1 MYSTFLDNGLVLQIK
16 TDCSRFS
23 QSKDKKIFTFC
34 QNGKCCSTG
43 ALPAQNQRC
52 KQNTYG
58 FGTKYNLGECS
69 KFDFHFDSVEGNV
82 TYHDIASAKDGWTP
96 DWIHLVLGN
105 GAVIKCDGYWALG
118 GWKPH
123 LSGAMLGDG
132 PQFVNFHCM
141 PEGDV
146 SSLILGKYIL

>member
-1 MYSTFLDNGLVLQIK
+1 MQIK
-16 TDCSRFS
+16 TDCGRYSH
-23 QSKDKKIFTFC
+23 SKDKKTFTFC
-34 QNGKCCSTG
+34 QNGRCCSTG
-43 ALPAQNQRC
+43 GLSAQDERC
-52 KQNTYG
+52 KL
-58 FGTKYNLGECS
+58 YNYQASELGDCD
-69 KFDFHFDSVEGNV
+69 KFHFDFESVEGNV

-96 DWIHLVLGN
+96 DWINLVLGN

-146 SSLILGKYIL
+146 SSLILGKYIFDNYAFCYRC

>member
-1 MYSTFLDNGLVLQIK
+1 MYFTFLDNGLVLQIK

-52 KQNTYG
+52 KQNIYG

-69 KFDFHFDSVEGNV
+69 KFDFHFDSVDGNV
-82 TYHDIASAKDGWTP
+82 TYYDLASARDGWTP
-96 DWIHLVLGN
+96 KWVKLILGN
-105 GAVIKCDGYWALG
+105 APSSVIKCSFDGR
-118 GWKPH
+118 
-123 LSGAMLGDG
+123 MDG
-132 PQFVNFHCM
+132 NDRIEPTFINFHCE
-141 PEGDV
+141 PEGRISFYHVFFDP
-146 SSLILGKYIL
+146 IC